1 MKRHSLLVMLLVLGV
16 ALLGINNA
24 FATTAN
30 QQASANFATNNSSNV
45 NEINIQNTTKIQNT
59 TADNGTAV
67 NNTVKN
73 LVSTM
78 NNTGST
84 TDSGNNSEGSNSSVA
99 SQNKTEAAGDENY
112 SNVHGIWLSTDD
124 VNKVTLD
131 ELKNAGITDIFVKAN
146 RISIP
151 TYQSVL
157 KTILNK
163 VEGSGIRVHA
173 WITCFVS
180 SNGTWI
186 DPQSTKGQNVMD
198 QIITEVTDITT
209 NYNIDGIH
217 LDYVRYPGTAYKH
230 QGGTDTITAFV
241 QRVYGTV
248 KSIKPNVAVSAALMP
263 EGSVN
268 AYYYGQNYTAL
279 SQYLDFLVPMV
290 YMGNYKENMTWI
302 GKTTAYIVNHANG
315 KPVVAGL
322 QTYGS
327 DSNLTVLPASE
338 IMEEIETAE
347 ANGSSGYALFRYGWL
362 DKAFFTASNLTNSSS
377 TGTSING
384 TSSATNTSSTN
395 GTTSTN
401 ATVSNGT
408 STGSSSLNSTGS
420 SSGSVSFSV
429 AQLCDA
435 ASRVKAYVESYKVLP
450 NYVTI
455 GSCQVGMPEFLR
467 LLTVGLVQVNG
478 GSSASVCLKD
488 EGAALNPVDSV
499 KSGNVYKSEYL
510 SLARSTVSFMDSHK
524 VAPNYGSVSL
534 GKIQYQSL
542 VYMYSRIMSFYG
554 VNKVLPNYAAIKPW
568 TQYTKT
574 TSTSTSG
581 TSGSTG
587 TGSST
592 STGTST
598 SSSGSVSF
606 SVAQLCD
613 AASRVK
619 AYVESYK
626 VLPNYVTIGSC
637 QVGMPEFLR
646 LLTVGL
652 VQVNGGSSASVCLK
666 DEGAALNP
674 VDSVKSG
681 NVYKSEYLSL
691 ARSTVSFMDSHKV
704 APNYGSVSLGKIQ
717 YQSLVYMYSRIMSF
731 YGVNKVLPNYAAI
744 KPWTQYTKTTT
755 TTIPA
760 ALQKYLK
767 ATANCQSSNAKITAL
782 ASSLT
787 SGSSS
792 TYEKAE
798 AIFNWVRDNISYSF
812 YDNTKY
818 GAVGTLNAK
827 TGNCCDHTH
836 LLIALARAAGI
847 PARYEHG
854 YCKFSSGN
862 WYGHVWAQLY
872 INGKWYMADA
882 ISSRNSLGVINN
894 WNTNSWTLKG
904 IYTELPF

>member
-1 MKRHSLLVMLLVLGV
+1 MLLVLGV

-302 GKTTAYIVNHANG
+302 GKATAYIVNHANG

-338 IMEEIETAE
+338 IMKEIETAE

-362 DKAFFTASNLTNSSS
+362 DKAFFTASSSTNSSS
-377 TGTSING
+377 ADTSTNS

-395 GTTSTN
+395 NTTST
-401 ATVSNGT
+401 GT
-408 STGSSSLNSTGS
+408 STGGS
-420 SSGSVSFSV
+420 VVSGSVSFSV
-429 AQLCDA
+429 VQLCDA

-450 NYVTI
+450 NYV
-455 GSCQVGMPEFLR
+455 M
-467 LLTVGLVQVNG
+467 
-478 GSSASVCLKD
+478 
-488 EGAALNPVDSV
+488 
-499 KSGNVYKSEYL
+499 
-510 SLARSTVSFMDSHK
+510 
-524 VAPNYGSVSL
+524 
-534 GKIQYQSL
+534 
-542 VYMYSRIMSFYG
+542 
-554 VNKVLPNYAAIKPW
+554 
-568 TQYTKT
+568 
-574 TSTSTSG
+574 
-581 TSGSTG
+581 
-587 TGSST
+587 
-592 STGTST
+592 
-598 SSSGSVSF
+598 
-606 SVAQLCD
+606 
-613 AASRVK
+613 
-619 AYVESYK
+619 
-626 VLPNYVTIGSC
+626 IGSC

-755 TTIPA
+755 IPA

-767 ATANCQSSNAKITAL
+767 PTANCQSSNAKITAL

-787 SGSSS
+787 SDSNS

-798 AIFNWVRDNISYSF
+798 AIFNWVRDKISYSF

-836 LLIALARAAGI
+836 LLVALARAAGI

-854 YCKFSSGN
+854 YCKFSSGKS
-862 WYGHVWAQLY
+862 YGHVWAQLY
-872 INGKWYMADA
+872 INGKWYMVDA